1 MLLLLVICALAFL
14 YPAPVAAVCECG
26 YLLTQTGQRYT
37 HKFQN
42 DFTGIPDTTNAANL
56 TRTIPDWIIQEYNF
70 PADNKTGLMG
80 RQNAMSSIWVKDGE
94 LRLLQKGY
102 PINST
107 GPVQVAELHSRRQ
120 DFFHGSFRA
129 SYRVATVKGAKG
141 GAVAGFFFYYV
152 GAFFLDVLGFSDCA
166 DHATRMTIMRRI
178 SRY

>member
-1 MLLLLVICALAFL
+1 MLLPMVIYALALL
-14 YPAPVAAVCECG
+14 YPAPATAVCECG

-42 DFTGIPDTTNAANL
+42 DFTSMPDTTNAANL
-56 TRTIPDWIIQEYNF
+56 TRTIPDWEIQEYNF
-70 PADNKTGLMG
+70 PADNQTGLMG

-94 LRLLQKGY
+94 LRLLQKAY

-129 SYRVATVKGAKG
+129 SYRVVTVDSAAG

-152 GAFFLDVLGFSDCA
+152 SSLHCSGLQ
-166 DHATRMTIMRRI
+166 
-178 SRY
+178 